1 MNMFLAAFRFFL
13 QPLLLSFVP
22 FPTNVNFV
30 PYFVLCSFAAFYTP
44 LSTPFPL
51 FLSRPFS
58 APALP
63 DHISGNSGFG
73 PLLLRYTYYRYR
85 GGMGYPE
92 MVCRSCRHS
101 MLEGGSRCA
110 SSTGIA
116 RCRAQRDLFVSARCS
131 NKKNASNKE
140 MDDFALI
147 CCIFLKLED

>member
-63 DHISGNSGFG
+63 DHISGNSGFR
-73 PLLLRYTYYRYR
+73 PLLLR
-85 GGMGYPE
+85 
-92 MVCRSCRHS
+92 S
-101 MLEGGSRCA
+101 L
-110 SSTGIA
+110 
-116 RCRAQRDLFVSARCS
+116 SARNLS
-131 NKKNASNKE
+131 ADIGASRDGRRKCR
-140 MDDFALI
+140 FCWAP
-147 CCIFLKLED
+147 FK